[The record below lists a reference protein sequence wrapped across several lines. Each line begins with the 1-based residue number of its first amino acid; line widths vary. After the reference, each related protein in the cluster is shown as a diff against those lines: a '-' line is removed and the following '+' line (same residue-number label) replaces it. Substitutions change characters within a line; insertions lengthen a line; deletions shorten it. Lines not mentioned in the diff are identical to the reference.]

1 MLINLIKGIEMAS
14 ENNRRKNNTQ
24 RIMRALHRDVGFF
37 IIGLIVIYSISGIV
51 LTYRNTQLFKS
62 EYRVEKNL
70 EPGME
75 TTELGEALHMRRFR
89 VESESDNFV
98 YFESGTYNKE
108 TGLASYSSYELPSI
122 LDRFIR
128 LHKTESGSI
137 RSYFTVALGISLG
150 FMAIS
155 SLWLYKPGTN
165 RSKRGFILTAVGV
178 VVSVLLLWI

>member
-1 MLINLIKGIEMAS
+1 
-14 ENNRRKNNTQ
+14 
-24 RIMRALHRDVGFF
+24 MRALHRDVGFF